1 MRIRGRG
8 NRWYQVQA
16 VANVQC
22 LKDDYSELLKSYNG
36 YVVKSL
42 DDLKNT
48 NNKNIFFII
57 ETQVYYVVT
66 HQTLNDAMEELM
78 KKHKA
83 DNE

>member
-1 MRIRGRG
+1 MRIKGRG

-22 LKDDYSELLKSYNG
+22 LKNDYSELLKNYNG

-42 DDLKNT
+42 EDLKNT